1 MRDPHDI
8 IKRPQLTEK
17 GSVLSDKVNQ
27 YAFEVA
33 LDANKIEIKNAVEKL
48 FKVKVV
54 AVNTVVRKGKVK
66 GLGNRTFQRPSVK
79 RALVKL
85 AEGQN
90 IEFV

>member
-1 MRDPHDI
+1 MRDPHQI
-8 IKRPQLTEK
+8 IKRPHLTEK

-27 YAFEVA
+27 YVFEVA
-33 LDANKIEIKNAVEKL
+33 PDANKVEIKHAVETL

-54 AVNTVVRKGKVK
+54 TVNTMVRKGKVK
-66 GLGNRTFQRPSVK
+66 GLGNRSWQRPSVK